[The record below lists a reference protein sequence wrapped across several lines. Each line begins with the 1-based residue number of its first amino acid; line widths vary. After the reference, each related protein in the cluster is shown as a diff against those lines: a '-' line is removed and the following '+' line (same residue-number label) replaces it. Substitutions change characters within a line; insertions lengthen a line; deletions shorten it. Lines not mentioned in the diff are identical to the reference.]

1 MACDA
6 PRFVRLQEK
15 VIRRVVGMHAVSN
28 LAAEAAD
35 ELMWYTIASLKLKAR
50 VRTRVTTC
58 DGASAFRLVQKSNTW
73 DDSGAP
79 PPVAAAPPPPQAP
92 PPPPPQAPP
101 PPPAPPAAAPAVAP
115 AAAPAVAPALPPL
128 ATGGHPI
135 RRGTANVFISS
146 AVPND
151 VEDDNDAELF
161 MFSDQSHAMKKANTN
176 WYSRDM
182 GIPDTYCQ
190 MVLQA
195 HPQPG
200 APPGPEVGET
210 VGIET
215 YVRVWA
221 RLWEL
226 LGDSHQPAF
235 WTGDAAKD
243 LRIRELEDILR
254 WFQMWHE
261 YNAGAAAYAGMEKK
275 ERSAQGM
282 THQLYYDTHSMV
294 DAFLRLLQALEND
307 HPNGFRIFAR
317 RLCQDS
323 LESLFGRLRQ
333 ANGGQRDLSVKSIV
347 DAVDKVEEKS
357 RRKAK
362 RVAALEERRNSGTRA
377 DDADGPAAPKKG
389 KKEKGAAAGAT
400 PAAMALA
407 PAPPVVP
414 EAQAA
419 AMVPAVA
426 APVAPAAATAQGPQ
440 WLADHRIVLPADAEA
455 RHARAMAGPQQTV
468 HRVRWSIF
476 RKVQKEDEA
485 RLQRGKKK
493 RMRKISTAKH
503 INRTSFSALK
513 VDIAIHV
520 LSMDVADQL
529 RLRRHGGWV
538 D

>member
-1 MACDA
+1 
-6 PRFVRLQEK
+6 
-15 VIRRVVGMHAVSN
+15 
-28 LAAEAAD
+28 
-35 ELMWYTIASLKLKAR
+35 
-50 VRTRVTTC
+50 
-58 DGASAFRLVQKSNTW
+58 
-73 DDSGAP
+73 
-79 PPVAAAPPPPQAP
+79 
-92 PPPPPQAPP
+92 
-101 PPPAPPAAAPAVAP
+101 
-115 AAAPAVAPALPPL
+115 
-128 ATGGHPI
+128 
-135 RRGTANVFISS
+135 
-146 AVPND
+146 
-151 VEDDNDAELF
+151 

-190 MVLQA
+190 MILQA

-200 APPGPEVGET
+200 APPGPEVGGT

-261 YNAGAAAYAGMEKK
+261 YNVGAAAYAGMEKK

-294 DAFLRLLQALEND
+294 DAFLRLLRALEND
-307 HPNGFRIFAR
+307 HPNGFTIFAR

-389 KKEKGAAAGAT
+389 KEEEERCRSGSGPGGHGARTCT
-400 PAAMALA
+400 PAV
-407 PAPPVVP
+407 PA
-414 EAQAA
+414 AQAA

-426 APVAPAAATAQGPQ
+426 APAAPAAAQAVAMVPAIPAPVAPAAATAQGPQ

-476 RKVQKEDEA
+476 RKVQQEDEA

-520 LSMDVADQL
+520 LSTDVADQL